1 MAKFCAVT
9 GYPSGQHGAILP
21 AQDYALYPQD
31 KSEVSLIPYIKSFI
45 DKV

>member
-1 MAKFCAVT
+1 VI
-9 GYPSGQHGAILP
+9 GYPSGQHGVILS
-21 AQDYALYPQD
+21 AQDYALYPQE